1 MWSKLSIKLKLVVLL
16 VLIGTVPLVV
26 VGSIAYHST
35 VNVDA
40 ASLNQL
46 EQIART
52 IADKIDR
59 NLFERYGDVQ
69 AFGLNSVIDHHEDWY
84 RGSEAENQ
92 IVRVVNAYVDTYDIY
107 ALSVLVDPQ
116 GKTIAVNSRDSDGKA
131 IDTRFLYERSYT
143 GTPWFQSLKSGAFT
157 TQMAYS
163 AEENKQATGTF
174 IQDVYVDEDVRRVH
188 AGDSGLTMVFAAPV
202 VRDGKVVAYW
212 ANYAKFSLVETIVQA
227 AYRDMVASGMEGNT
241 VTLLDGTGRILVDYD
256 PAAAGTEE
264 PVHDFDNVLLKLNL
278 VERGVEAAKQV
289 VDGHAGSNWSMH
301 ARKKIMEGAGYA
313 HLVGAMGYPGMN
325 WSVLVR
331 VPQTSMVQKAGTA
344 RARMLLFTTGGISL
358 AVILLAGF
366 LCGRSFARPITEMAR
381 TADEIAAGNLDRDVS
396 YRSGDETGKLADAFR
411 KVRGTI
417 ADLNSETKK
426 LVTAVRAGQ
435 LEVRGDA
442 TKFDGCYRDL
452 VDGINRNMDA
462 FCSPVNEAVRVMGAL
477 ASGDL
482 RSRMEGAYEG
492 DFKKLGDSINTAI
505 SNLDS
510 TMSRVSQTGNLVA
523 GVSVRT
529 HAGSQSIAQAA
540 TEQASALEEIASSLE
555 EMTSMTRQSADNAK
569 QAKLLSGQ
577 ARDSAEKGTSS
588 MTRMTEAI
596 HRIKQ
601 SADEQAKII
610 KTIDEIAFQTN
621 LLALNAAVEAARA
634 GEAGKGFA
642 VVADEVRRL
651 AQRSADAARTTSK
664 MIEDSVSGALN
675 GVELATEVANV
686 FNEIFT
692 NAEKANDLTSE
703 IAAAVAE
710 QAKGIEQ
717 VNAAVT
723 QFDKTT
729 QQTAESS
736 QESAAIAEELK
747 HDVDELGQLVG
758 QFQLS
763 QSSASEQLAEA
774 PTEARVVARAKEPA
788 AATRP
793 TRSTGK
799 AAAKTRMT
807 PAHHAATNRAASPVA
822 AAELIP
828 FDEDENKDFSEF

>member
-1 MWSKLSIKLKLVVLL
+1 VWSKLSIQLKLVVLL
-16 VLIGTVPLVV
+16 VLIGTIPLVV

-52 IADKIDR
+52 ISDKIDR

-69 AFGLNSVIDHHEDWY
+69 AFGLNAAVDHHEDWY
-84 RGSEAENQ
+84 RGTEEENR

-107 ALSVLVDPQ
+107 SLSMLVDPQ
-116 GKTIAVNSRDSDGKA
+116 GKMIAVNSKDSDGKPLKTA
-131 IDTRFLYERSYT
+131 SLYGRSYAA
-143 GTPWFQSLKSGAFT
+143 TPWFQALKSGKFT
-157 TQMAYS
+157 TQMSFS
-163 AEENKQATGTF
+163 AEGNRQASGTY
-174 IQDVYVDEDVRRVH
+174 IQDVYVDEDVRQLKE
-188 AGDSGLTMVFAAPV
+188 GDSGLTMVFAAPV
-202 VRDGKVVAYW
+202 VRDGQVVAYW
-212 ANYAKFSLVETIVQA
+212 ANYAKFSLVEEIIQS
-227 AYRDMVASGMEGNT
+227 AYRDMAASGMEGNT

-256 PAAAGTEE
+256 PVVAETEE
-264 PVHDFDNVLLKLNL
+264 PVHDFDNVILKLNL
-278 VERGVEAAKQV
+278 VEKGVEAAKKV
-289 VDGHAGSNWSMH
+289 VEGHAGANWSMH

-331 VPQTSMVQKAGTA
+331 VPQTSLVERAGTA
-344 RARMLLFTTGGISL
+344 RARMLLFTTGGISIV
-358 AVILLAGF
+358 VILLAGVF
-366 LCGRSFARPITEMAR
+366 CGRGFARPITEMAR
-381 TADEIAAGNLDRDVS
+381 TAEEIAAGNLDRDVS
-396 YRSGDETGKLADAFR
+396 YRSGDETGQLADAFR

-417 ADLNSETKK
+417 VELNSETKK

-435 LEVRGDA
+435 LEVRSDA
-442 TKFDGCYRDL
+442 TRFDGCYREL

-462 FCSPVNEAVRVMGAL
+462 FCAPVNEAVRVMGAL

-482 RSRMEGAYEG
+482 RSRMDGAYEG
-492 DFKKLGDSINTAI
+492 DFKKLGDSINTAV
-505 SNLDS
+505 SNLDD
-510 TMSRVSQTGNLVA
+510 TMTRVSQTGNLVA

-529 HAGSQSIAQAA
+529 HEGSQSIAQAA

-675 GVELATEVANV
+675 GVELANEVANV

-736 QESAAIAEELK
+736 QESASIAEELK
-747 HDVDELGQLVG
+747 HDVDELSALVS
-758 QFQLS
+758 QFSLS
-763 QSSASEQLAEA
+763 KSTKSEPADKTPAEA
-774 PTEARVVARAKEPA
+774 RPVARAKDTA
-788 AATRP
+788 AASRP
-793 TRSTGK
+793 SRSAAK
-799 AAAKTRMT
+799 AASKTRFA
-807 PAHHAATNRAASPVA
+807 PAHHAENSRAASPNA
-822 AAELIP
+822 AAALIP